1 MIVHMERDSIAEL
14 NDADIK
20 KLIDEQASADL
31 KYDRLQEYYE
41 GKHAILQ
48 TSKKDTTA
56 PNNRLVHNVPKYI
69 TNSFVGCFVG
79 KPVVYAS
86 QNDEL
91 MAWLQNIFDYNDEQA
106 HNAELAKCCS
116 IGGGCFEMLYLDE
129 DAEIRFAKVPPYQG
143 IMICATGEDVPLLFI
158 RIIHSRD
165 KNDNKIDRMEVW
177 DAAVCRYYIS
187 KNGGNFH
194 LYDEQPH
201 YWQDVPF
208 VYYGNNEEGVGD
220 FEDVISL
227 VDAYNLV
234 QSNTANLFQYND
246 NAILKISRLGD
257 VTSQNIRD
265 MKELGAIILEDGGD
279 IEWLIK
285 ELNDS
290 ALENYK
296 NRLWRDMHIF
306 GGVPDLSDENFGNNS
321 SGVALAY
328 KFSAMEQICA
338 VKERKFKRSLQRR
351 IELICNMLQV
361 IRGAAC
367 DWREVDI
374 KFRRNKPQN
383 MLETAQIVQMLAD
396 ILSKESRLQLLPNV
410 DNPQDELERLQTEQ
424 AAEVSAFGGGESSG
438 YNMLAE
444 ALAAAEATSEEDK
457 L

>member
-1 MIVHMERDSIAEL
+1 MILHMERASIAEL

-20 KLIDEQASADL
+20 KLIDKQAAADL

-41 GKHAILQ
+41 GKHDILQ
-48 TSKKDTTA
+48 TSKKDSTA
-56 PNNRLVHNVPKYI
+56 PNNKLVHNIPKYI

-79 KPVVYAS
+79 KPIVYAS
-86 QNDEL
+86 QNETL
-91 MAWLQNIFDYNDEQA
+91 MAELQAVLEYNDEQA

-129 DAEIRFAKVPPYQG
+129 YANIRFAKVPAYQG
-143 IMICATGEDVPLLFI
+143 IMICATGEDTPLLFI
-158 RIIHSRD
+158 RIIHSRY
-165 KNDNKIDRMEVW
+165 KNDHEITRMEIW
-177 DAAVCRYYIS
+177 DEWRCRYYIS
-187 KNGGNFH
+187 KNGANYQ

-208 VYYGNNEEGVGD
+208 VYFANNEEGIGD

-257 VTSQNIRD
+257 VTSQNVRD

-285 ELNDS
+285 ELDDS

-338 VKERKFKRSLQRR
+338 VKERKFKRGLQRR
-351 IELICNMLQV
+351 IELICNMLR
-361 IRGAAC
+361 IIKGAAW

-396 ILSKESRLQLLPNV
+396 VLSKESRLQLLPNV
-410 DNPQDELERLQTEQ
+410 DNPQDELERLQAEQ
-424 AAEVSAFGGGESSG
+424 EAEVSAFGSDTSAG
-438 YNMLAE
+438 YNMLAN
-444 ALAAAEATSEEDK
+444 ALAAAEPTSEEDK
-457 L
+457 P